1 MDKERYIF
9 EKFRS
14 KLNGDDCAVIGERAY
29 CKDLFVEGVHF
40 RHGWLSLREIGAKAM
55 LVNISDM
62 IATNARAKY
71 ALLGL
76 ALPREIGTREI
87 DELCAGVSETA
98 REWGIRII
106 GGDTIGSDR
115 IALSVSL
122 IGKCKRPV
130 FRSGARVGDLIAH
143 TGELGSVGRDL
154 AVLLRD
160 EISPA
165 SSQMQN
171 RNDKISSLQ
180 DPSDEV
186 RSPGD
191 KISPALAELQS
202 LDAETSTQNF
212 AVQEGS
218 GFDGLGGSDGVGIF
232 DGKISAR
239 YGGELTVQGFSNGI
253 SAQGSGGKILAPSTE
268 CGISTQ
274 SLGNGI
280 FMQSFEGGNSARN
293 SDACALRRASQSFVA
308 QNQDGEFFAK
318 NFATQNLDTGNSTG
332 NFVAQNLGA
341 GNFTTQNLGTE
352 NSAENFTT
360 QDSASCNSTGN
371 FVAPATKF
379 SEGRV
384 AVEPVVKA
392 GEQNFIAS
400 IAAKSSGENF
410 TEAPV
415 MKLAAENSA
424 RLTTENSVEQSISKS
439 AAENSVTPLD
449 MKFAEGI
456 SVQTAVK
463 FAEEKSTCEIRGA
476 LAAGNF
482 DSDAECAKS
491 AAENSSA
498 ETSCVDFER
507 GNSTAASEGA
517 QDLRQ
522 NFAAKLPVQGSE
534 QRNPASEILK
544 CENAAAETI
553 ALKDDMS
560 ESLALEN
567 SAPKKEP
574 SVKFAPRNPVLKNS
588 APQTD
593 ALANF
598 VLQNDTSA
606 ANSMFKNTASASSA
620 SQNLVPRNDLSA
632 SAAVENSTPKSP
644 VASVLQNFT
653 CENSAIQNAA
663 QQEGMS
669 ASLELQNSA
678 LRNSEPQNFMSQN
691 STAQNPT
698 CENSAPQSPVCEGSV
713 FDLREDLRAQIS
725 KNSRFVRPVLRD
737 KFFYKAAKLISAA
750 MDISDGLAQDLP
762 RLLEASGV
770 GARWIARPSEAALQ
784 SGEEYEILFSFAPK
798 FLPKI
803 YAIAAKTGVSIN
815 IIAEVCPRTPQ
826 SSMEFHDSSHHFVP

>member
-40 RHGWLSLREIGAKAM
+40 RRGWLSLREIGAKAM

-165 SSQMQN
+165 SLQTQN

-191 KISPALAELQS
+191 KISPARAEPQS
-202 LDAETSTQNF
+202 LDAETSAIQILDLEP
-212 AVQEGS
+212 QS
-218 GFDGLGGSDGVGIF
+218 LDD
-232 DGKISAR
+232 KISPAR
-239 YGGELTVQGFSNGI
+239 AEQ
-253 SAQGSGGKILAPSTE
+253 
-268 CGISTQ
+268 Q
-274 SLGNGI
+274 SL
-280 FMQSFEGGNSARN
+280 
-293 SDACALRRASQSFVA
+293 D
-308 QNQDGEFFAK
+308 
-318 NFATQNLDTGNSTG
+318 
-332 NFVAQNLGA
+332 
-341 GNFTTQNLGTE
+341 
-352 NSAENFTT
+352 
-360 QDSASCNSTGN
+360 
-371 FVAPATKF
+371 
-379 SEGRV
+379 
-384 AVEPVVKA
+384 
-392 GEQNFIAS
+392 
-400 IAAKSSGENF
+400 
-410 TEAPV
+410 
-415 MKLAAENSA
+415 
-424 RLTTENSVEQSISKS
+424 
-439 AAENSVTPLD
+439 
-449 MKFAEGI
+449 
-456 SVQTAVK
+456 
-463 FAEEKSTCEIRGA
+463 
-476 LAAGNF
+476 
-482 DSDAECAKS
+482 
-491 AAENSSA
+491 A
-498 ETSCVDFER
+498 ETSAQ
-507 GNSTAASEGA
+507 NSVS
-517 QDLRQ
+517 QSR
-522 NFAAKLPVQGSE
+522 
-534 QRNPASEILK
+534 
-544 CENAAAETI
+544 
-553 ALKDDMS
+553 DDRKS
-560 ESLALEN
+560 PTSQSLA
-567 SAPKKEP
+567 
-574 SVKFAPRNPVLKNS
+574 
-588 APQTD
+588 
-593 ALANF
+593 
-598 VLQNDTSA
+598 
-606 ANSMFKNTASASSA
+606 
-620 SQNLVPRNDLSA
+620 
-632 SAAVENSTPKSP
+632 
-644 VASVLQNFT
+644 
-653 CENSAIQNAA
+653 CENS
-663 QQEGMS
+663 
-669 ASLELQNSA
+669 
-678 LRNSEPQNFMSQN
+678 MSQ
-691 STAQNPT
+691 SSA
-698 CENSAPQSPVCEGSV
+698 CENTVPGSGSYR
-713 FDLREDLRAQIS
+713 LREDLRVKIS

-737 KFFYKAAKLISAA
+737 KFFYKAAKFISAA

-803 YAIAAKTGVSIN
+803 YAIAAKAGVSIN

-826 SSMEFHDSSHHFVP
+826 SSMEFRGSSHHFAP

>member
-40 RHGWLSLREIGAKAM
+40 RRGWLSLREIGAKAM

-165 SSQMQN
+165 NSQTQN
-171 RNDKISSLQ
+171 RNDKISSVQ
-180 DPSDEV
+180 GSSDEV
-186 RSPGD
+186 RSSGN
-191 KISPALAELQS
+191 KISPARAELQS
-202 LDAETSTQNF
+202 LDAGISVENSVSQSGDDRKNSTAQDSGLQSGGYDDSAGKISTQ
-212 AVQEGS
+212 
-218 GFDGLGGSDGVGIF
+218 FDNEISTQSF
-232 DGKISAR
+232 DGKISAP
-239 YGGELTVQGFSNGI
+239 SPDNGN
-253 SAQGSGGKILAPSTE
+253 STQDLNAYTACSVSQGSI
-268 CGISTQ
+268 
-274 SLGNGI
+274 
-280 FMQSFEGGNSARN
+280 
-293 SDACALRRASQSFVA
+293 
-308 QNQDGEFFAK
+308 
-318 NFATQNLDTGNSTG
+318 TQNLDTHASYDGLQGS
-332 NFVAQNLGA
+332 A
-341 GNFTTQNLGTE
+341 TQNRDAE
-352 NSAENFTT
+352 FAARNSAENFIV
-360 QDSASCNSTGN
+360 QNSTAENSTKNFIVQNSDAGN
-371 FVAPATKF
+371 FAENFIAPATKF
-379 SEGRV
+379 GESRA
-384 AVEPVVKA
+384 AVEPVVRA
-392 GEQNFIAS
+392 SEQNFIAPLT
-400 IAAKSSGENF
+400 AKSDGENF
-410 TEAPV
+410 IEAPV
-415 MKLAAENSA
+415 IKLAA
-424 RLTTENSVEQSISKS
+424 ENSVEQSIPKP

-463 FAEEKSTCEIRGA
+463 FDEERSACEIRGA

-491 AAENSSA
+491 AAGNSSA

-507 GNSTAASEGA
+507 GNSAAASEDA

-522 NFAAKLPVQGSE
+522 NFTAKLPVQGSE

-544 CENAAAETI
+544 CENAAAEVL

-560 ESLALEN
+560 ESLVLEN
-567 SAPKKEP
+567 STPEKEP
-574 SVKFAPRNPVLKNS
+574 PVKPAPRNPALENS

-598 VLQNDTSA
+598 VLQNDTFA
-606 ANSMFKNTASASSA
+606 ANSTFKNGASVSPASESLTLRDDLSTSSA
-620 SQNLVPRNDLSA
+620 T
-632 SAAVENSTPKSP
+632 ENSTPKSP
-644 VASVLQNFT
+644 VAPVLQNFT
-653 CENSAIQNAA
+653 CETSAPQSTM

-669 ASLELQNSA
+669 VGPTPQNSA
-678 LRNSEPQNFMSQN
+678 
-691 STAQNPT
+691 
-698 CENSAPQSPVCEGSV
+698 CENSAPQSPICEGSV

-770 GARWIARPSEAALQ
+770 GARWIARPSETALQ

-803 YAIAAKTGVSIN
+803 YAIAAKAGVSIN

-826 SSMEFHDSSHHFVP
+826 SSMEFRGSSHHFAP

>member
-40 RHGWLSLREIGAKAM
+40 RRGWLSLREIGAKAM

-76 ALPREIGTREI
+76 ALPREISTREI

-106 GGDTIGSDR
+106 GGDTIGSAR

-165 SSQMQN
+165 SSQTQN

-180 DPSDEV
+180 GPSDEV
-186 RSPGD
+186 RSSGN
-191 KISPALAELQS
+191 KISPARAEPQS
-202 LDAETSTQNF
+202 LDAENSAQNF
-212 AVQEGS
+212 AAQEGG
-218 GFDGLGGSDGVGIF
+218 GFGGLGGSGSFDSFGGRISAQSF
-232 DGKISAR
+232 DG
-239 YGGELTVQGFSNGI
+239 GI
-253 SAQGSGGKILAPSTE
+253 SAPSP
-268 CGISTQ
+268 G
-274 SLGNGI
+274 
-280 FMQSFEGGNSARN
+280 GGNSERN
-293 SDACALRRASQSFVA
+293 SDTAALHSASQSFVA
-308 QNQDGEFFAK
+308 QNSDTHASQDGLQGS
-318 NFATQNLDTGNSTG
+318 ATQNQDTE
-332 NFVAQNLGA
+332 FFEQ
-341 GNFTTQNLGTE
+341 NFTTQNLNVG
-352 NSAENFTT
+352 
-360 QDSASCNSTGN
+360 NSTGSFMAQNSSAGN
-371 FVAPATKF
+371 FTAPATKF
-379 SEGRV
+379 SESR
-384 AVEPVVKA
+384 AAAEAVVKA
-392 GEQNFIAS
+392 DEQNFIAPL
-400 IAAKSSGENF
+400 AAKCGRENF
-410 TEAPV
+410 TEAPAI
-415 MKLAAENSA
+415 KLVAENSA
-424 RLTTENSVEQSISKS
+424 RLTTDNSVEQSIPKP
-439 AAENSVTPLD
+439 AAENFAIPLD
-449 MKFAEGI
+449 MKFAEDI
-456 SVQTAVK
+456 SAQATVK
-463 FAEEKSTCEIRGA
+463 FGEEKSACEIRGA
-476 LAAGNF
+476 LAVGNF
-482 DSDAECAKS
+482 DSDVECAKS
-491 AAENSSA
+491 AAGNSSA

-522 NFAAKLPVQGSE
+522 NFAANLPVQGSAE
-534 QRNPASEILK
+534 QSRASEILK
-544 CENAAAETI
+544 CENTAAEI
-553 ALKDDMS
+553 LALKDDMS

-574 SVKFAPRNPVLKNS
+574 SAKLAPRNPALENS
-588 APQTD
+588 MPQTG
-593 ALANF
+593 ALANSA
-598 VLQNDTSA
+598 LQNDTSA
-606 ANSMFKNTASASSA
+606 TNSTFKNGASASPA
-620 SQNLVPRNDLSA
+620 LQNLVPQEDLSA
-632 SAAVENSTPKSP
+632 NSAVENS
-644 VASVLQNFT
+644 ASQSQT
-653 CENSAIQNAA
+653 C
-663 QQEGMS
+663 G
-669 ASLELQNSA
+669 
-678 LRNSEPQNFMSQN
+678 
-691 STAQNPT
+691 
-698 CENSAPQSPVCEGSV
+698 GSV

-737 KFFYKAAKLISAA
+737 KFFYKAAKLMSAA

-826 SSMEFHDSSHHFVP
+826 SSMEFHGSSHHFVP

>member
-40 RHGWLSLREIGAKAM
+40 RRGWLSLREIGAKAM

-160 EISPA
+160 EISLA

-171 RNDKISSLQ
+171 RNDKISSVQGSSTESQGLNAEASAIQ
-180 DPSDEV
+180 NPGDEV
-186 RSPGD
+186 RSSGD
-191 KISPALAELQS
+191 KISSACAEPQS
-202 LDAETSTQNF
+202 LDAGISAQNFAVQSGDDRKNF
-212 AVQEGS
+212 AVQEG
-218 GFDGLGGSDGVGIF
+218 GGLDDLGGSDGFGSE
-232 DGKISAR
+232 ISAR
-239 YGGELTVQGFSNGI
+239 SGGELTVQGFGNGI
-253 SAQGSGGKILAPSTE
+253 SAQGPGGKIPAPSTE

-280 FMQSFEGGNSARN
+280 FMRSYDDGISARN
-293 SDACALRRASQSFVA
+293 SDTSIANNASRSFVA
-308 QNQDGEFFAK
+308 QNQDMEFFE
-318 NFATQNLDTGNSTG
+318 QNLNVGNSTE
-332 NFVAQNLGA
+332 NFMTQNLGA
-341 GNFTTQNLGTE
+341 GNFT
-352 NSAENFTT
+352 
-360 QDSASCNSTGN
+360 AS
-371 FVAPATKF
+371 ATKF
-379 SEGRV
+379 GESR
-384 AVEPVVKA
+384 AAAEPVVKA
-392 GEQNFIAS
+392 GEQNFTALL
-400 IAAKSSGENF
+400 AAQSGGENF
-410 TEAPV
+410 TEAPA
-415 MKLAAENSA
+415 MKLTAENSA
-424 RLTTENSVEQSISKS
+424 RLTAGNSAEPSSSKT
-439 AAENSVTPLD
+439 AVENSVTPLD
-449 MKFAEGI
+449 IKFAEDI
-456 SVQTAVK
+456 SAQAAVK
-463 FAEEKSTCEIRGA
+463 FDEEKSACEIRGA

-491 AAENSSA
+491 AVGNSSA
-498 ETSCVDFER
+498 EASCVDFEH
-507 GNSTAASEGA
+507 GNSTAAGEGT

-522 NFAAKLPVQGSE
+522 NFIAKLTAQGSAR
-534 QRNPASEILK
+534 RNPASEILK
-544 CENAAAETI
+544 CENAAAETMV
-553 ALKDDMS
+553 LKDDISKSFALKNSTPEKEPSVKLAPKNPAFANSVHQIDALANYALQNEASATNSAFKNNVSASSTS
-560 ESLALEN
+560 ESLAL
-567 SAPKKEP
+567 
-574 SVKFAPRNPVLKNS
+574 R
-588 APQTD
+588 D
-593 ALANF
+593 
-598 VLQNDTSA
+598 
-606 ANSMFKNTASASSA
+606 
-620 SQNLVPRNDLSA
+620 DLSA
-632 SAAVENSTPKSP
+632 SFATENFAPKSP
-644 VASVLQNFT
+644 VVSVLQNFT
-653 CENSAIQNAA
+653 CETSAIQSAA
-663 QQEGMS
+663 QEWDMS
-669 ASLELQNSA
+669 ADPELENSA

-691 STAQNPT
+691 STSQSLA
-698 CENSAPQSPVCEGSV
+698 CENSAPQSQTYEGFV
-713 FDLREDLRAQIS
+713 FNLREDLRAQIS

-737 KFFYKAAKLISAA
+737 KFFYKAAKFISAA

-815 IIAEVCPRTPQ
+815 IIAEVCSRTPQ
-826 SSMEFHDSSHHFVP
+826 SSMEFRGSSHHFAP

>member
-40 RHGWLSLREIGAKAM
+40 RRGWLSLREIGAKAM

-165 SSQMQN
+165 SSQTQN
-171 RNDKISSLQ
+171 RNDKISSVQ
-180 DPSDEV
+180 GSSNEV
-186 RSPGD
+186 RNPDD
-191 KISPALAELQS
+191 KISPVHAEPQS
-202 LDAETSTQNF
+202 LDAENSAQNF
-212 AVQEGS
+212 AAQSRDDRKNFAAQDS
-218 GFDGLGGSDGVGIF
+218 GQQSGGSDGVGIF
-232 DGKISAR
+232 KGEISAR
-239 YGGELTVQGFSNGI
+239 
-253 SAQGSGGKILAPSTE
+253 SGGKIPAPSTE

-274 SLGNGI
+274 SPDNGI
-280 FMQSFEGGNSARN
+280 FMRSFEGGNSARN
-293 SDACALRRASQSFVA
+293 SDASIANSASRSFVA
-308 QNQDGEFFAK
+308 QNQDVEFFTK
-318 NFATQNLDTGNSTG
+318 NFATQNLNAGNSTE
-332 NFVAQNLGA
+332 NFMTQNSSA
-341 GNFTTQNLGTE
+341 GNFT
-352 NSAENFTT
+352 
-360 QDSASCNSTGN
+360 
-371 FVAPATKF
+371 APATKF
-379 SEGRV
+379 GESRAAAES
-384 AVEPVVKA
+384 VVKA
-392 GEQNFIAS
+392 GEQNFIAPLATQS
-400 IAAKSSGENF
+400 GGENF

-415 MKLAAENSA
+415 MKLAAENSTGFA
-424 RLTTENSVEQSISKS
+424 TENSAEPSISKP
-439 AAENSVTPLD
+439 AAENSATPLD

-456 SVQTAVK
+456 SAQTVVK
-463 FAEEKSTCEIRGA
+463 FDEEKSACEIRGA
-476 LAAGNF
+476 LAAGI
-482 DSDAECAKS
+482 
-491 AAENSSA
+491 SSA

-507 GNSTAASEGA
+507 RNSTAASEDA
-517 QDLRQ
+517 QDLQQ
-522 NFAAKLPVQGSE
+522 NFAANLPVRGLAERS
-534 QRNPASEILK
+534 RASEILK
-544 CENAAAETI
+544 CENAAAEVL

-560 ESLALEN
+560 ESLVLEN

-574 SVKFAPRNPVLKNS
+574 SAKLAPRNPAFENS
-588 APQTD
+588 MPQTG
-593 ALANF
+593 ALANSA
-598 VLQNDTSA
+598 LQNDASA
-606 ANSMFKNTASASSA
+606 ANSAFKNAVPASPA
-620 SQNLVPRNDLSA
+620 SQNLVPQNDLSA
-632 SAAVENSTPKSP
+632 SSAIENFAPKSP
-644 VASVLQNFT
+644 AAPTLQNFT
-653 CENSAIQNAA
+653 CEISAPQSAA
-663 QQEGMS
+663 QEGDMS
-669 ASLELQNSA
+669 ASPELQNSA

-691 STAQNPT
+691 STVQSLT
-698 CENSAPQSPVCEGSV
+698 CENSAPQSHAYEGSV
-713 FDLREDLRAQIS
+713 FDLREDLRAKIS

-803 YAIAAKTGVSIN
+803 YAIAAKTGVAIN

-826 SSMEFHDSSHHFVP
+826 SSMEFRGSSHHFAP

>member
-1 MDKERYIF
+1 MDKEQYIF

-14 KLNGDDCAVIGERAY
+14 KFGGDDCAVIGERAY

-40 RHGWLSLREIGAKAM
+40 RRGWLSLREIGAKAM

-130 FRSGARVGDLIAH
+130 FRSGARVGDFIAH

-165 SSQMQN
+165 SSQTQN
-171 RNDKISSLQ
+171 RNDKISPLQ
-180 DPSDEV
+180 GPSDEV
-186 RSPGD
+186 RSSGD
-191 KISPALAELQS
+191 KISPARAELQS

-212 AVQEGS
+212 AAQEGS
-218 GFDGLGGSDGVGIF
+218 GFDGLGGSGDLGGSGSFGSFGGEISTQSF
-232 DGKISAR
+232 DGKIS
-239 YGGELTVQGFSNGI
+239 TPSPNNGNF
-253 SAQGSGGKILAPSTE
+253 
-268 CGISTQ
+268 TQ
-274 SLGNGI
+274 
-280 FMQSFEGGNSARN
+280 N
-293 SDACALRRASQSFVA
+293 SDTAALHSASQSFVVQNSDTCA
-308 QNQDGEFFAK
+308 SYGGLQSSATQNQDTEFFE
-318 NFATQNLDTGNSTG
+318 Q
-332 NFVAQNLGA
+332 
-341 GNFTTQNLGTE
+341 NFTTQNLKVG
-352 NSAENFTT
+352 
-360 QDSASCNSTGN
+360 NSTGSFMAQNSDAGN
-371 FVAPATKF
+371 FAGNFIAPATKF
-379 SEGRV
+379 GESR
-384 AVEPVVKA
+384 AAAEPVVKA
-392 GEQNFIAS
+392 DEQNFIAPL
-400 IAAKSSGENF
+400 AAKCGGENF

-415 MKLAAENSA
+415 MKLAAGNSA
-424 RLTTENSVEQSISKS
+424 RLTSENYVEQSIPKPV
-439 AAENSVTPLD
+439 AENSATPLD
-449 MKFAEGI
+449 MKFAEDI
-456 SVQTAVK
+456 SAQTVVK
-463 FAEEKSTCEIRGA
+463 FDEEKSTCEIRGA

-482 DSDAECAKS
+482 DSDAECAKL
-491 AAENSSA
+491 AAGNSSA
-498 ETSCVDFER
+498 ETLCMDFEH
-507 GNSTAASEGA
+507 GNSTAAGEGA

-620 SQNLVPRNDLSA
+620 SQNLMPRNDLSA

-803 YAIAAKTGVSIN
+803 YAIAAKTGVAIN

-826 SSMEFHDSSHHFVP
+826 SSMEFRGKPHHFAP

>member
-40 RHGWLSLREIGAKAM
+40 RRGWLSLREIGAKAM

-165 SSQMQN
+165 SSQTQN
-171 RNDKISSLQ
+171 RNDKISSIQ
-180 DPSDEV
+180 GPSDEV
-186 RSPGD
+186 RSSGD
-191 KISPALAELQS
+191 KISPARAESQS
-202 LDAETSTQNF
+202 LDAETSAQNF
-212 AVQEGS
+212 AAQEGS
-218 GFDGLGGSDGVGIF
+218 GFDGSSGSGSFGGF
-232 DGKISAR
+232 
-239 YGGELTVQGFSNGI
+239 GGRI
-253 SAQGSGGKILAPSTE
+253 SAQSFDG
-268 CGISTQ
+268 GISVP
-274 SLGNGI
+274 SPNN
-280 FMQSFEGGNSARN
+280 GNSARN
-293 SDACALRRASQSFVA
+293 SDTAALHSASQSFVA
-308 QNQDGEFFAK
+308 QN
-318 NFATQNLDTGNSTG
+318 LDTCASHDGLQGSA
-332 NFVAQNLGA
+332 AQNQDA
-341 GNFTTQNLGTE
+341 EFAAR
-352 NSAENFTT
+352 NSAENFIV
-360 QDSASCNSTGN
+360 QNSTAENSTENFIVQNSDAGN
-371 FVAPATKF
+371 FAGNFIAPATKF
-379 SEGRV
+379 GESR
-384 AVEPVVKA
+384 AAAEPVVKA
-392 GEQNFIAS
+392 GEQNFIAPL
-400 IAAKSSGENF
+400 AAKCGGENF

-424 RLTTENSVEQSISKS
+424 RLTTENSVKQSIPKPVAKNS
-439 AAENSVTPLD
+439 AAPLD

-482 DSDAECAKS
+482 DSDAEYAKS
-491 AAENSSA
+491 AAGNSSA
-498 ETSCVDFER
+498 ETSCADFER

-522 NFAAKLPVQGSE
+522 NFAAKLPVQGSA
-534 QRNPASEILK
+534 QRSHTSEILK
-544 CENAAAETI
+544 CKNAAAETI
-553 ALKDDMS
+553 ELKDDIS
-560 ESLALEN
+560 ESLALKN
-567 SAPKKEP
+567 STPEKEPPVKLAPK
-574 SVKFAPRNPVLKNS
+574 NPVLENF

-593 ALANF
+593 ALANS
-598 VLQNDTSA
+598 VLQNDTFA
-606 ANSMFKNTASASSA
+606 ANSAFKNGASVSPASESLTLRDDLSASSA
-620 SQNLVPRNDLSA
+620 
-632 SAAVENSTPKSP
+632 VENFTPQSP
-644 VASVLQNFT
+644 AASVLQSFT
-653 CENSAIQNAA
+653 CETSAPQSIT
-663 QQEGMS
+663 QQEGKS
-669 ASLELQNSA
+669 VG
-678 LRNSEPQNFMSQN
+678 P
-691 STAQNPT
+691 TAQNSIASYTVQSPT
-698 CENSAPQSPVCEGSV
+698 CENSAPQSQAYEGSV
-713 FDLREDLRAQIS
+713 FDLRKDLRAQIS

-770 GARWIARPSEAALQ
+770 SARWIARPSEAALQ

-803 YAIAAKTGVSIN
+803 YAIAAKTGVAIN

-826 SSMEFHDSSHHFVP
+826 SSMEFRGSSHHFEP

>member
-40 RHGWLSLREIGAKAM
+40 RRGWLSLREIGAKAM

-165 SSQMQN
+165 SSQTQN

-180 DPSDEV
+180 GSSDEV
-186 RSPGD
+186 RSSGD
-191 KISPALAELQS
+191 KIPPARAEPQS
-202 LDAETSTQNF
+202 LDAETSAQNF
-212 AVQEGS
+212 AAQEAG
-218 GFDGLGGSDGVGIF
+218 GFGDLSGSDSFGGF
-232 DGKISAR
+232 GDRISA
-239 YGGELTVQGFSNGI
+239 
-253 SAQGSGGKILAPSTE
+253 PSP
-268 CGISTQ
+268 
-274 SLGNGI
+274 NN
-280 FMQSFEGGNSARN
+280 GNSARN
-293 SDACALRRASQSFVA
+293 LDAAALHSASQSFVA
-308 QNQDGEFFAK
+308 QNSDTRASQDGLQGSTAK
-318 NFATQNLDTGNSTG
+318 NQDAEFA
-332 NFVAQNLGA
+332 AR
-341 GNFTTQNLGTE
+341 
-352 NSAENFTT
+352 NSAENFIV
-360 QDSASCNSTGN
+360 QNSDARN
-371 FVAPATKF
+371 FAENFIVPATKF
-379 SEGRV
+379 GEDRS
-384 AVEPVVKA
+384 AAKPAAKA
-392 GEQNFIAS
+392 DEQNFIAS
-400 IAAKSSGENF
+400 SATKSGGENF
-410 TEAPV
+410 AEAPA
-415 MKLAAENSA
+415 MKLAAENFAEPSSSKPA
-424 RLTTENSVEQSISKS
+424 SENS
-439 AAENSVTPLD
+439 ATPLD
-449 MKFAEGI
+449 
-456 SVQTAVK
+456 VK
-463 FAEEKSTCEIRGA
+463 FAEDISVQAAVKFDEERSACEICDA

-498 ETSCVDFER
+498 ETSRVEVER
-507 GNSTAASEGA
+507 GNSTAASEDA

-522 NFAAKLPVQGSE
+522 NFMAKLSVQGSSE
-534 QRNPASEILK
+534 QNPTSEILK
-544 CENAAAETI
+544 CKNAAAETM
-553 ALKDDMS
+553 ALKDDIS
-560 ESLALEN
+560 ESLAPAN
-567 SAPKKEP
+567 SMPEKEL
-574 SVKFAPRNPVLKNS
+574 SVKLASENTALKNS
-588 APQTD
+588 VPQTD

-598 VLQNDTSA
+598 VLQNDGSA
-606 ANSMFKNTASASSA
+606 ANSMFKNNVPASPTSESLA
-620 SQNLVPRNDLSA
+620 LRDDLSA
-632 SAAVENSTPKSP
+632 NSAVENSAPQSP
-644 VASVLQNFT
+644 AASVLQNFT
-653 CENSAIQNAA
+653 FETSAIQNAA
-663 QQEGMS
+663 QQEGIS

-691 STAQNPT
+691 STAQSLA
-698 CENSAPQSPVCEGSV
+698 CENSAPQSEAYEGSV

-770 GARWIARPSEAALQ
+770 GARWIARPSEAAMQ

-803 YAIAAKTGVSIN
+803 YAIAAKAGVSIN

-826 SSMEFHDSSHHFVP
+826 SSMEFRGTPHHFAP